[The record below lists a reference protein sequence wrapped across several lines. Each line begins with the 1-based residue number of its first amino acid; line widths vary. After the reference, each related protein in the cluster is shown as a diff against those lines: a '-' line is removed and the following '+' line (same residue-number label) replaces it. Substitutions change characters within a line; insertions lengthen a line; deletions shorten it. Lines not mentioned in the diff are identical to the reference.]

1 MTLRERFLDALIDG
15 RIGKDGVVT
24 RREFM
29 SHFSD
34 ENPLTTGCFLSNSE
48 MTSGAEHSPNYTHFT
63 MRIRKG
69 VYRVHEEAIAER
81 LRDRRR

>member
-15 RIGKDGVVT
+15 QVGKDGVIT

-29 SHFSD
+29 AYFSD

-48 MTSGAEHSPNYTHFT
+48 MTSGTAHSPNYNHFT
-63 MRIRKG
+63 IRVKKG
-69 VYRVHEEAIAER
+69 IYRLHDEAIEER
-81 LRDRRR
+81 KRSRRG